1 MAMRTAIRQ
10 RRGAP
15 VRQSEWDGLEAPP
28 APTQLH
34 RSPRF
39 STDMTPVPLRPHP
52 FAGMLPVIHRGL
64 SFPPGRS
71 DMQGFMRATARLVV
85 MGLVMAAVLVGAAVA
100 GIAATTAI
108 AIGIV
113 LAGVVGLVGIMRRPR
128 KLTLAEEMAA
138 MLAADPLRTP
148 PPTASHPQ
156 PTAVEAMAPP
166 VESPVDPESRMPRWR
181 RPSLLEA
188 RHADYSHLA
197 ATSRLP
203 MRFGDEAPEVDVRV
217 VRYAV
222 VPVLDRPDEVLGL
235 RQSDLAS
242 GDEVQVLAASG
253 TFLEVLCPNG
263 DQGWVHR
270 TTLGQRGSVGLSGAG
285 RLVMRQEADDALTA
299 LLSARGLI

>member
-1 MAMRTAIRQ
+1 
-10 RRGAP
+10 
-15 VRQSEWDGLEAPP
+15 
-28 APTQLH
+28 
-34 RSPRF
+34 
-39 STDMTPVPLRPHP
+39 
-52 FAGMLPVIHRGL
+52 
-64 SFPPGRS
+64 
-71 DMQGFMRATARLVV
+71 MRAIARLAT
-85 MGLVMAAVLVGAAVA
+85 MGLVMAAVVVGALYA

-113 LAGVVGLVGIMRRPR
+113 LAGVIGLVGVARRPR
-128 KLTLAEEMAA
+128 KPTLAEEMAA

-148 PPTASHPQ
+148 PPTPLHPQ

-166 VESPVDPESRMPRWR
+166 VDQPLDPEAGMPRWR

-188 RHADYSHLA
+188 RHADYS
-197 ATSRLP
+197 RLTASNRMP
-203 MRFGDEAPEVDVRV
+203 MRFGDEAAEVDVRV

-242 GDEVQVLAASG
+242 GDEVQVLSAHG

-285 RLVMRQEADDALTA
+285 RLVMRQEADDVLTA